1 MLAHGHHTLTD
12 NRAVKSLRIL
22 VLVLLA
28 VLLPV
33 RGAFAGAMWCASHG
47 AAHGALEIGAE
58 VDDVPLPHALKNDH
72 AAMGHDHGGMA
83 HDHAAMH
90 GSHHGHDER
99 PADGMASATCQFCAS
114 GCCMASI
121 VATVPAIGPAPLT
134 ARATFPP
141 LIVPAPAFESDGPE
155 RPPRIS

>member
-1 MLAHGHHTLTD
+1 
-12 NRAVKSLRIL
+12 VKSLRVL

-47 AAHGALEIGAE
+47 AAHGAPAMQADADALAM
-58 VDDVPLPHALKNDH
+58 PHAMAHHHGGTAHEH
-72 AAMGHDHGGMA
+72 AAMAADAGAMQGDVHDADSPSPHGK
-83 HDHAAMH
+83 
-90 GSHHGHDER
+90 
-99 PADGMASATCQFCAS
+99 ASATCQFCAS

-121 VATVPAIGPAPLT
+121 VAGVPAVGPAPLT
-134 ARATFPP
+134 ARASFPP

-155 RPPRIS
+155 RPPRAG